1 VVVKKYEE
9 ARNTIGDAGLTNAD
23 GVVARLG
30 FTVQWKGLDVSA
42 VTIALRLDFQKIRKN
57 DNLRTPSF
65 NL

>member
-1 VVVKKYEE
+1 VVVKKYDE

-42 VTIALRLDFQKIRKN
+42 VTIALR
-57 DNLRTPSF
+57 
-65 NL
+65 